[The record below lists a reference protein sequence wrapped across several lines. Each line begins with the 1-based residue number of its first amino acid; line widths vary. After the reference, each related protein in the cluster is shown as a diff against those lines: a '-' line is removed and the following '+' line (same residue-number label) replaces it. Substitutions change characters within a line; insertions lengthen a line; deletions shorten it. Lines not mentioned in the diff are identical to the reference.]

1 MSGNAVADGQVADW
15 IQGGEG
21 LVYARCRACGHV
33 QYFLRSFCPACGA
46 EALEIRA
53 ASGRGTVYAI
63 TRVVRA
69 PSPEWAAYAPYG
81 IALVDAPE
89 GFRFMAH
96 AAEGLAI
103 GDRVAT
109 AFRSFGAALVPFVE
123 PEK

>member
-1 MSGNAVADGQVADW
+1 MSETEAADSHVADW
-15 IQGGEG
+15 TRDGQG
-21 LVYARCRACGHV
+21 LSYARCRACGQV
-33 QYFLRSFCPACGA
+33 QYMLRPFCPACGA
-46 EALEIRA
+46 DALEIRA

-63 TRVVRA
+63 TRVARA

-96 AAEGLAI
+96 AAEGLGI
-103 GDRVAT
+103 GDRVTT

-123 PEK
+123 PEE